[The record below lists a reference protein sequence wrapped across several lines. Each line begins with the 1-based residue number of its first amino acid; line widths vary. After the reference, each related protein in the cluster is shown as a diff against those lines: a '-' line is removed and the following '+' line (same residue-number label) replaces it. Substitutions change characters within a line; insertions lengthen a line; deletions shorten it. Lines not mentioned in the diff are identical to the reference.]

1 VAETKVHIPEVVEPD
16 EALPPDLV
24 ALRRFAW
31 LMDEAIAIPGTR
43 MRVGVDAGLGLI
55 PGVGDAIAAV
65 LSTWVIAGALRH
77 RVPMRYIVRMVINI
91 LIDLGIGSIPLLGD
105 VFDFLFEENVM
116 NLQLL
121 LRHRDRT
128 RPPRR
133 LREIAV
139 TVLVIIAI
147 IAVFA
152 LLLLFGLI
160 AAAVWLIRNR

>member
-1 VAETKVHIPEVVEPD
+1 MAETKVHIPEVIEPD

-65 LSTWVIAGALRH
+65 VSTWVIAGALRH

-160 AAAVWLIRNR
+160 AAVVWLIRNR

>member
-1 VAETKVHIPEVVEPD
+1 VAESKVHIPEVIEPD
-16 EALPPDLV
+16 EKLPPDLV

-55 PGVGDAIAAV
+55 PGIGDAIAAV

-77 RVPMRYIVRMVINI
+77 RVPMRYIVRMVVNI

-147 IAVFA
+147 IAAFA

-160 AAAVWLIRNR
+160 AAVIWLIRNR

>member
-160 AAAVWLIRNR
+160 AAVVWLIRNR

>member
-1 VAETKVHIPEVVEPD
+1 MVV
-16 EALPPDLV
+16 
-24 ALRRFAW
+24 
-31 LMDEAIAIPGTR
+31 
-43 MRVGVDAGLGLI
+43 
-55 PGVGDAIAAV
+55 
-65 LSTWVIAGALRH
+65 
-77 RVPMRYIVRMVINI
+77 NI

-147 IAVFA
+147 IAAFA

-160 AAAVWLIRNR
+160 AAVIWLIRNR

>member
-1 VAETKVHIPEVVEPD
+1 VAELKVHIPEVIEPD
-16 EALPPDLV
+16 ENLPPDLI

-77 RVPMRYIVRMVINI
+77 RVPMRYIVRMVVNI
-91 LIDLGIGSIPLLGD
+91 LIDLGVGSIPLLGD

-133 LREIAV
+133 LSEIAV
-139 TVLVIIAI
+139 SVLVIIAI

-160 AAAVWLIRNR
+160 ASVIWLIRNR

>member
-1 VAETKVHIPEVVEPD
+1 MADPKVIIPEVIEGD
-16 EALPPDLV
+16 DKLPPDLV

-31 LMDEAIAIPGTR
+31 LMDEAVAIPGTR

-77 RVPMRYIVRMVINI
+77 RVPMRYIVRMVLNI
-91 LIDLGIGSIPLLGD
+91 LLDLAVGSIPLLGD
-105 VFDFLFEENVM
+105 VFDFMFEENVM

-133 LREIAV
+133 LSEIAV

-147 IAVFA
+147 IAAFA

-160 AAAVWLIRNR
+160 AAVVWLIRNR

>member
-1 VAETKVHIPEVVEPD
+1 MAELKVHIPEVIEPD
-16 EALPPDLV
+16 ENLPPDLI

-77 RVPMRYIVRMVINI
+77 RVPMRYIVRMVVNI
-91 LIDLGIGSIPLLGD
+91 LIDLGVGSIPLLGD

-133 LREIAV
+133 LSEIAV
-139 TVLVIIAI
+139 SVLVIIAI

-160 AAAVWLIRNR
+160 ASVIWLIRNR